1 MPPWSAIDT
10 IMFDMD
16 GTVLD
21 LHFDNFFWLHL
32 VPQSYARN
40 NGISEEEAADI
51 IRKKYE
57 EVHGTLNWYCLDHWE
72 RELQLN
78 IPELKIQ
85 ARHKISIRPNV
96 ERLLRELRFSNKR
109 LLLVTNAHPK
119 SLSIKMGQTGIDEF
133 FHQCISSH
141 RLNLAKENHGFW
153 EQLQNLESYDPERTL
168 LFDDSLPV
176 LRQAQREGIKHLYG
190 IKKPDSQRPNVDHD
204 EFPLIEDFEHIM
216 PSQIKEYSA

>member
-32 VPQSYARN
+32 VPQNYARN
-40 NGISEEEAADI
+40 NGITEEEATDI

-57 EVHGTLNWYCLDHWE
+57 AVHGTLSWYCLDHWE
-72 RELQLN
+72 RELQLD

-96 ERLLRELRFSNKR
+96 ERLLRELRFSDKR
-109 LLLVTNAHPK
+109 LVLVTNAHPK
-119 SLSIKMGQTGIDEF
+119 SLNIKMGQTGIDEF

-141 RLNLAKENHGFW
+141 QLNLAKENHGFW

-190 IKKPDSQRPNVDHD
+190 IKKPDSQRPNLDHD
-204 EFPLIEDFEHIM
+204 EFPLVEDFEHIM
-216 PSQIKEYSA
+216 PSQAEG

>member
-1 MPPWSAIDT
+1 
-10 IMFDMD
+10 MFDMD

-32 VPQSYARN
+32 VPQNYARN
-40 NGISEEEAADI
+40 NGITEEEATDI

-57 EVHGTLNWYCLDHWE
+57 AVHGTLSWYCLDHWE
-72 RELQLN
+72 RELQLD

-96 ERLLRELRFSNKR
+96 ERLLRELRFSDKR
-109 LLLVTNAHPK
+109 LVLVTNAHPK
-119 SLSIKMGQTGIDEF
+119 SLNIKMGQTGIDVF

-141 RLNLAKENHGFW
+141 QLNLAKENHGFW

-190 IKKPDSQRPNVDHD
+190 IKKPDSQRPNLDHD
-204 EFPLIEDFEHIM
+204 EFPLVEDFEHIM
-216 PSQIKEYSA
+216 PSQAEG